1 MANLLIVDDELGM
14 RQFLTHLLQ
23 REGHVVRVAENG
35 HDALAQLQQQAP
47 DLIISDIRMPDM
59 SGVDLL
65 RAAKELLPEVEMIMM
80 TAFANVDTAREA
92 FLLGAYDFVQ
102 KPFDNDL
109 LKETVTRALEKIS
122 LVKEKEALLEEN
134 KALIQGQRTR
144 GKLGNIIGRSK
155 RMNDLFQMVETVS
168 QVQSTVLVT
177 GESGTGKELVAR
189 AIHDLS
195 PRAEKPFVSVNCGA
209 FTETLLESELFGYV
223 KGSFTGA
230 SANRKGL
237 FEAANS
243 GTIFLDEIGEMS
255 PAMQVKLLR
264 VLQERKVR
272 PVGATEE
279 TMVDTRVIAA
289 TNRDLASMVSAGTFR
304 EDLYYRISV
313 IPMELPPLRER
324 GSDIA
329 ELAEHFI
336 AKYCKQAGRSIAL
349 GSPSLRLLE
358 AYSWPG
364 NVRELEHTIE
374 RAVALERTD
383 TIQPE
388 RLPEQITNYSP
399 IRISSDLQLP
409 DEGINLTAHLDQL
422 EKTYVLEALKRT
434 DGNQTNAA
442 DLLKMS
448 VRSLR
453 HLLDKHGIRGLTA
466 QMRDERRMS
475 DTVPRLRSSDPY
487 PRRRSDDLDESTE
500 SSGQAASAG
509 EGN

>member
-1 MANLLIVDDELGM
+1 MANLLVVDDELGM

-23 REGHVVRVAENG
+23 REGHTVRVAENG
-35 HDALAQLQQQAP
+35 QQAMTLLQQQPA
-47 DLIISDIRMPDM
+47 DLMLSDVRMPDM
-59 SGVDLL
+59 TGIELL
-65 RAAKELLPEVEMIMM
+65 RAARASFPQLEVIMM

-109 LKETVTRALEKIS
+109 LKETVARALEKIS
-122 LVKEKEALLEEN
+122 LVKEKDALLEEN
-134 KALIQGQRTR
+134 KVLIHGQRTK
-144 GKLGNIIGRSK
+144 GKLGNIIGRSS
-155 RMNDLFQMVETVS
+155 RMQALYQMIETVA
-168 QVQSTVLVT
+168 QVPSTVLVT

-189 AIHDLS
+189 AIHDMS

-230 SANRKGL
+230 NTNRKGL
-237 FEAANS
+237 FEAANK

-255 PAMQVKLLR
+255 PASQVKLLR

-279 TMVDTRVIAA
+279 MDVDTRVIAA
-289 TNRDLASMVSAGTFR
+289 TNRDLASMVSDNSFR

-324 GSDIA
+324 AEDIS
-329 ELAEHFI
+329 ELATHFVEKFC
-336 AKYCKQAGRSIAL
+336 ASGGRDLTVSESA
-349 GSPSLRLLE
+349 LRLLE
-358 AYSWPG
+358 RYSWPG

-374 RAVALERTD
+374 RAVALESTSS
-383 TIQPE
+383 IQPE
-388 RLPEQITNYSP
+388 RLPEKITNYNP
-399 IRISSDLQLP
+399 YRVADAMEFP
-409 DEGINLTAHLDQL
+409 EEGINLTAHLDQL
-422 EKTYVLEALKRT
+422 EKTYVLEALRRT
-434 DGNQTNAA
+434 NGNQTNAA

-453 HLLDKHGIRGLTA
+453 HLLDKHGVRGLTA
-466 QMRDERRMS
+466 QMRDERRS
-475 DTVPRLRSSDPY
+475 PDST
-487 PRRRSDDLDESTE
+487 PRRRASDPNPRRREEDEAEFAAGAGDNST
-500 SSGQAASAG
+500 
-509 EGN
+509 

>member
-1 MANLLIVDDELGM
+1 MAKLLIADDELGM
-14 RQFLTHLLQ
+14 RQFLTHLMQ
-23 REGHVVRVAENG
+23 REGHTVRVAGNG
-35 HDALAQLQQQAP
+35 HEAMTLLREDPA
-47 DLIISDIRMPDM
+47 DLLLSDIRMPDM
-59 SGVDLL
+59 GGIDLL
-65 RAAKELLPEVEMIMM
+65 KAAREFLPEIEVIMM

-92 FLLGAYDFVQ
+92 FLLGAFDFVQ

-109 LKETVTRALEKIS
+109 LKETVARALVKIS
-122 LVKEKEALLEEN
+122 LVREKEALLEEN

-144 GKLGNIIGRSK
+144 GRLGNIIGRSA
-155 RMNDLFQMVETVS
+155 RMVSLYQMIETVA

-189 AIHDLS
+189 AIHDTS
-195 PRAEKPFVSVNCGA
+195 PRAERPFVSVNCGA

-230 SANRKGL
+230 NTNRKGL

-255 PAMQVKLLR
+255 FAMQVKLLR

-279 TMVDTRVIAA
+279 THVDTRVIAA

-313 IPMELPPLRER
+313 IPIELPPLRER
-324 GSDIA
+324 SEDIA
-329 ELAEHFI
+329 ELATHFVQKFC
-336 AKYCKQAGRSIAL
+336 ATTGRNLTISESAM
-349 GSPSLRLLE
+349 RLLE
-358 AYSWPG
+358 RYSWPG

-374 RAVALERTD
+374 RAVALEHTS
-383 TIQPE
+383 TIEPE
-388 RLPEQITNYSP
+388 RLPEKVTNYNP
-399 IRISSDLQLP
+399 YRVAEAMEFP

-422 EKTYVLEALKRT
+422 EKSYLVEALRRT
-434 DGNQTNAA
+434 SGNQTNASE
-442 DLLKMS
+442 LLKLS

-466 QMRDERRMS
+466 QMRDERRGPES
-475 DTVPRLRSSDPY
+475 TPRRRATDPAQ
-487 PRRRSDDLDESTE
+487 RRRSDDDEEFAAGVGE
-500 SSGQAASAG
+500 S
-509 EGN
+509 